1 MYNMEVGRAQK
12 LRIDKYLW
20 AIRAFKTRSMASEA
34 CNSGKVLL
42 NDNSVKSSH
51 TVKLGERYTIKID
64 KYYSRIIEVAGLL
77 EKRQS
82 YTVAKNFYIEY
93 TPIQDKTEIQ
103 PDAFL
108 SSHGK
113 REKGS
118 GRPTKKDRR
127 KLGVSGYLG

>member
-1 MYNMEVGRAQK
+1 MEVESIQK

-20 AIRAFKTRSMASEA
+20 AIRVFKTRSIASEA

-42 NDNSVKSSH
+42 NDNSVKASH
-51 TVKLGERYTIKID
+51 SVKQGERYTIKID
-64 KYYSRIIEVAGLL
+64 KYYSRIIEVKGLL

-82 YTVAKNFYIEY
+82 YSVSINFYIEH
-93 TPIQDKTEIQ
+93 TSVQERPEIQ

-108 SSHGK
+108 SSQGR

-127 KLGVSGYLG
+127 KLGGSGFIG